1 MICSLTILSDWLY
14 SLLIPDNHLS
24 SEREV
29 FMYLVVRH
37 ILIIFFTNDLSHS
50 YNLI

>member
-14 SLLIPDNHLS
+14 SLLLIPDNHLS
-24 SEREV
+24 FECEV

-37 ILIIFFTNDLSHS
+37 ILIIFLLMTYH
-50 YNLI
+50 IVII